1 MKRLARAIE
10 FFAWALVFAAA
21 AVVLAV
27 RFWLLPDVER
37 YRERIVG
44 VLSTTIGQPVRI
56 GGIEARWFGLNPHI
70 RLRDVR
76 IYDQAGRE
84 ALALPAIENDLA
96 WSSLLR
102 GEVKL
107 RSLTIDGLRVQ
118 VRRDAHGEIH
128 IAGMKAS
135 GGDPRFSRWL
145 LAQDEIVLRNAEL
158 EWHDERRGAPPLA
171 LSAVNL
177 RLRNAGGAHSIGLTA
192 QPPAALGT
200 AFELRMLVEGNTIAD
215 AAAWAGRVYA
225 EVGHID
231 VAAWRAW
238 LDYPFELERGIG
250 ALRAWLTLQQ
260 GTVREAT
267 VDFALSG
274 ASARFGTDLPPLRV
288 SSAQGRIRGS
298 VENGGYR
305 VAAQELAVRL
315 DGAGAIGPGD
325 FALAWR
331 GAPDA
336 GGTLLASAVDV
347 EALSEI
353 AASIPLPPEAR
364 QRLAEAKPRG
374 RLEEARLEWRGEPTA
389 PKIHAA
395 RAKFID
401 LGAAPSGALPGFS
414 RITGSFDAD
423 QASARVVLATRQ
435 GEIKLPRVFPEPRV
449 PLDFLNGLVEWER
462 HGDSGFSLR
471 FSSLTFS
478 NAHVSGNAHGTYT
491 SASSGPGSIDLS
503 AQLNRADASEL
514 ERYLPH
520 ASLMGGE
527 APRAWLTRSVLAG
540 YSGDVRVRIRGDLRE
555 FPFVDPSRG
564 QFSVS
569 ARLERAVLHYAEGWP
584 RIDNIQGELLFDR
597 DRMRVVARSATSAG
611 VVLANVEAE
620 IANLAQF
627 NRELHLSGEAHGATA
642 QFLSFIQ
649 ASPVR
654 RMTAGFTD
662 PMSAS
667 GNGRL
672 RLKLELPL
680 KEPARTRVAGAYE
693 FAGNNVVVNAQLPP
707 IEGATGKVSFT
718 ESTLTVSDVEGRLF
732 GGPVAISGATQ
743 SDGSMQIIAKGEAT
757 LAGTRSVF
765 DHPWR
770 RYLTG
775 QASYVATVST
785 AKGRTHLL
793 VRSPLLGVASALP
806 APLAKSAGEALPLQL
821 EFTADD
827 RLKVRLGRIVAAE
840 LVRRRQGDVLMV
852 QRAGVALMPAAD
864 IALRLPDRAGTL
876 VYGSLAALDVDKW
889 LPLFAGEQ
897 AGFNAASFDLK
908 LGALDLYGKRLNH
921 VSLRGA
927 AEPAGW
933 SANLASDELA
943 GDLSYRSEGGGR
955 LVARLTRFRTPDD
968 YPGAQDRGSLQPSE
982 LPTMDLVAER
992 FAWRGKELGRIE
1004 IQGER
1009 AGTDWRIGKV
1019 AIANADATLAGTG
1032 VWRGG
1037 TPSRSHVDFELSAAD
1052 SGRFLARIG
1061 YPDLVSGAKA
1071 RFKGRL
1077 AWDGNPAVIDYAS
1090 LSGAVQLDAD
1100 NGRFLEI
1107 EPGLGKLI
1115 SLMSLQSLPRRIAL
1129 DFRDVFSK
1137 GFDFERISSSGE
1149 IQSGIMAVKDFR
1161 MRGSSAQV
1169 EMSGE
1174 VDLVQETQNMR
1185 VRVIPSLGDS
1195 AATVIGLV
1203 NPLLAIPAAIA
1214 QKILK
1219 DPLGHI
1225 FAYNYAVSGGW
1236 SDPKVTK
1243 LGIEAQQ
1250 VDPKG
1255 SPQ

>member
-10 FFAWALVFAAA
+10 FFAWALFFATA
-21 AVVLAV
+21 AVLLAV

-84 ALALPAIENDLA
+84 ALALPAIENRLA

-102 GEVKL
+102 GEIKL
-107 RSLTIDGLRVQ
+107 HSLTIEGLRVQ
-118 VRRDAHGEIH
+118 LRRDASGAIQ
-128 IAGMKAS
+128 IAGMKVS
-135 GGDPRFSRWL
+135 GGEPRFSRWL
-145 LAQDEIVLRNAEL
+145 LAQDEIVLRNAEI

-177 RLRNAGGAHSIGLTA
+177 RLRNAGGEHSIGVTA
-192 QPPAALGT
+192 QPPAALGR
-200 AFELRMLVEGNTIAD
+200 AFELRVLVEGNTIAD
-215 AAAWAGRVYA
+215 PAAWAGRVYA
-225 EVGHID
+225 EAGHID
-231 VAAWRAW
+231 IAAWRAW
-238 LDYPFELERGIG
+238 LDYPFELERGEG

-260 GTVREAT
+260 GAVRDAT

-274 ASARFGTDLPPLRV
+274 ASARFSPDVPPLRV

-315 DGAGAIGPGD
+315 EGAGAIGPGD

-331 GAPDA
+331 RAPDA
-336 GGTLLASAVDV
+336 GGTLLASAVDL
-347 EALSEI
+347 EALNEI
-353 AASIPLPPEAR
+353 AASTPLPAQAR

-374 RLEEARLEWRGEPTA
+374 RLEEARLEWRGEITA

-395 RAKFID
+395 QAKFID

-414 RITGSFDAD
+414 RITGSLDAD

-435 GEIKLPRVFPEPRV
+435 GELNLPRVFPEPRV

-478 NAHVSGNAHGTYT
+478 NAHVSGNAYGTYT
-491 SASSGPGSIDLS
+491 RASSGPESIDLS
-503 AQLNRADASEL
+503 AQLNRADASQL

-520 ASLMGGE
+520 AS
-527 APRAWLTRSVLAG
+527 
-540 YSGDVRVRIRGDLRE
+540 
-555 FPFVDPSRG
+555 PFVDPSRG

-611 VVLANVEAE
+611 VTLANVEAE
-620 IANLAQF
+620 IASLLQP
-627 NRELHLSGEAHGATA
+627 NRELHLSGEAQGATA
-642 QFLSFIQ
+642 QFLGFIQ

-707 IEGATGKVSFT
+707 LEAATGKMSFT
-718 ESTLTVSDVEGRLF
+718 ESTLTVSDVQGRLF

-743 SDGSMQIIAKGEAT
+743 ADGSMQIIAKGEAT
-757 LAGTRSVF
+757 LAGTRTLF

-770 RYLTG
+770 RYLSG
-775 QASYVATVST
+775 QASYVATVNT
-785 AKGRTHLL
+785 AKGRSHVL
-793 VRSPLLGVASALP
+793 VRSPLQGVASALP

-821 EFTADD
+821 EFTADE
-827 RLKVRLGRIVAAE
+827 RLKVRLGRILAAE
-840 LVRRRQGDVLMV
+840 LVRRRQGDVLVV

-864 IALRLPDRAGTL
+864 AAMRLPDRAGTL

-897 AGFNAASFDLK
+897 AGFSAASFDLK
-908 LGALDLYGKRLNH
+908 LGALDLYGKRLNQ

-927 AEPAGW
+927 AEAAGW

-968 YPGAQDRGSLQPSE
+968 YPGAQDRGSLQPNE

-992 FAWRGKELGRIE
+992 FTWRGKELGRIE
-1004 IQGER
+1004 IHGER
-1009 AGTDWRIGKV
+1009 AGTDWRIDKV
-1019 AIANADATLAGTG
+1019 AMANADATLAATG
-1032 VWRGG
+1032 VWRSGA
-1037 TPSRSHVDFELSAAD
+1037 PSRSHVDFELSTAD

-1061 YPDLVSGAKA
+1061 YPDLVSAAKA
-1071 RFKGRL
+1071 RLKGRL

-1090 LSGAVQLDAD
+1090 LAGAVQLDAE

-1137 GFDFERISSSGE
+1137 GFDFQRISSSGE
-1149 IQSGIMAVKDFR
+1149 IHSGIMTVKDFR

-1225 FAYNYAVSGGW
+1225 FAYNYAVTGGW
-1236 SDPKVTK
+1236 SDPKVAK

-1250 VDPKG
+1250 IDPQG
-1255 SPQ
+1255 APQ